1 MAQDTELEEL
11 YGKIS
16 SVIYT
21 NEENGW
27 TVLRMETDG
36 GTDATV
42 VGTLPSA
49 YPGEELHVFGEWTT
63 HPNHG
68 RQFKSEY
75 AERSLPRTKDDI
87 YKYLAGHAVKGIG
100 PATAALIVDR
110 FGDRT
115 LDVLERQPERLTE
128 IRGISPAKAEA
139 VTRDFRRQAQ
149 LRRLMEFL
157 CAYGLKPLLAV
168 RLYRFYGE
176 EAMDA
181 VSEDPYIIASPH
193 IGGSFAE
200 ADRLAL
206 EQGAAADDPRRVRAA
221 AVFELRHNAG
231 NGHCFIPTDKLAA
244 ATACFIG
251 VEHDSALA
259 AIEALAESGAVVRTE
274 LAGRDV
280 TYLAELYAAETRV
293 AARLLGMVAEKPSA
307 VDADG
312 LLDALEREQGVKYA
326 PKQREA
332 VRLAAKSRVMA
343 LTGGPGTGK
352 TTSLRAILAVFDA
365 LGLTTLL
372 TAPTGRAAKRMSAV
386 TGREASTIHRLL
398 GAGFS
403 PDGESVVFAR
413 DEENPLDC
421 SAVVLDECSMV
432 DITLMD
438 ALLRAMPEDAR
449 LVLVGDADQLPS
461 VGPGRVFADIL
472 SSGVIPAVR
481 LTEIFRQAGKSRI
494 VSCAHQINA
503 GEQPDLTA
511 NTGGLFFLRR
521 GEAARA
527 AETVSELCSARLPS
541 RMGIP
546 VQDIEVLSPTRRG
559 EAGTGALNRRL
570 QAALNPPAEGKNE
583 KIFGSVTFREGD
595 RVMQIRNNYDM
606 IWRKESPSG
615 PPETG
620 AGIYNGDMGEILAI
634 DAESETLTVDFD
646 GRIAQIGFDALSEL
660 EHAWAVTVHK
670 SQGSEYRA
678 VVLAVGEA
686 APRLMTRG
694 VLYTAVTRAREL
706 LIIVG
711 DEGAA
716 RRMIDNHVQ
725 SRRYSG
731 LKLRLKG

>member
-27 TVLRMETDG
+27 TVLRMETDD

-49 YPGEELHVFGEWTT
+49 YPGEDLHVFGEWTT

-176 EAMDA
+176 DAMDA

-251 VEHDSALA
+251 V
-259 AIEALAESGAVVRTE
+259 
-274 LAGRDV
+274 
-280 TYLAELYAAETRV
+280 
-293 AARLLGMVAEKPSA
+293 
-307 VDADG
+307 
-312 LLDALEREQGVKYA
+312 
-326 PKQREA
+326 
-332 VRLAAKSRVMA
+332 
-343 LTGGPGTGK
+343 
-352 TTSLRAILAVFDA
+352 
-365 LGLTTLL
+365 
-372 TAPTGRAAKRMSAV
+372 
-386 TGREASTIHRLL
+386 
-398 GAGFS
+398 
-403 PDGESVVFAR
+403 
-413 DEENPLDC
+413 
-421 SAVVLDECSMV
+421 
-432 DITLMD
+432 
-438 ALLRAMPEDAR
+438 
-449 LVLVGDADQLPS
+449 
-461 VGPGRVFADIL
+461 
-472 SSGVIPAVR
+472 
-481 LTEIFRQAGKSRI
+481 
-494 VSCAHQINA
+494 
-503 GEQPDLTA
+503 
-511 NTGGLFFLRR
+511 
-521 GEAARA
+521 
-527 AETVSELCSARLPS
+527 
-541 RMGIP
+541 
-546 VQDIEVLSPTRRG
+546 
-559 EAGTGALNRRL
+559 
-570 QAALNPPAEGKNE
+570 
-583 KIFGSVTFREGD
+583 
-595 RVMQIRNNYDM
+595 
-606 IWRKESPSG
+606 
-615 PPETG
+615 
-620 AGIYNGDMGEILAI
+620 
-634 DAESETLTVDFD
+634 
-646 GRIAQIGFDALSEL
+646 
-660 EHAWAVTVHK
+660 
-670 SQGSEYRA
+670 
-678 VVLAVGEA
+678 
-686 APRLMTRG
+686 
-694 VLYTAVTRAREL
+694 
-706 LIIVG
+706 
-711 DEGAA
+711 
-716 RRMIDNHVQ
+716 
-725 SRRYSG
+725 
-731 LKLRLKG
+731 